1 LQELLGR
8 EDAIQRITG
17 MLIDRDHLLVHGH
30 DPTSEPGEDDRTT
43 RRMTAIAGGLLSGK
57 KFSELALVLKAHFQK
72 ERKRWRQSGNVPD
85 VTLYGMLRA
94 LQRFWWKLPG
104 YRERAKS
111 DELNFLQRVV
121 AFIDPAAV
129 SKVPSAMRRRVKL
142 DPPL

>member
-1 LQELLGR
+1 
-8 EDAIQRITG
+8 
-17 MLIDRDHLLVHGH
+17 
-30 DPTSEPGEDDRTT
+30 
-43 RRMTAIAGGLLSGK
+43 
-57 KFSELALVLKAHFQK
+57 
-72 ERKRWRQSGNVPD
+72 VPD

-94 LQRFWWKLPG
+94 LQRFWWNLPG